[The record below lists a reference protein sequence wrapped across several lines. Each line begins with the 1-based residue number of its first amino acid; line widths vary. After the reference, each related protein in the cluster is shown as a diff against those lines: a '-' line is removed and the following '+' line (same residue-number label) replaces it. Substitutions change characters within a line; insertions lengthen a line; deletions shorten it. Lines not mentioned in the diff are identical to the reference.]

1 MFSSFKFL
9 LVCLVTLR
17 TTAAH
22 PATDEHNY
30 YKNNRGTFQNPA
42 KDVRPKFRYWL
53 PDASVDPAG
62 IAADIKEIGS
72 IGAGG
77 IEMCNY
83 FMYGGQIGEPASDW
97 STYGFGT
104 PAYNKIL
111 NTAAQ
116 ATKDNDL
123 VIDLALGPES
133 GQGVPAEWDNP
144 WQISHNIKV
153 SAGDTYKG
161 KVPGYGNGTLLS
173 VTTAAILH
181 SENYSTPNLVVGL
194 IPNGF
199 INWTVWNIS
208 ADSLNDV
215 TSRVRPDGTISLEFP
230 QHQTAKEYFL
240 WASYFKLSSDRA
252 AIPGSSPQN
261 FLQNGS
267 FAVDHFSTR
276 GAKVTTDFLEKYVL
290 INGVKELFQQVG
302 KYSTFNK
309 SILNQLY
316 PDLNM
321 LVWEDSVEIKSSLY
335 WTPDLAITFKEMHGY
350 DIGKYAM
357 LLATDN
363 GLGFSTEYPDRVY
376 TDALD
381 RGQGYL
387 FDYRATMTTLLS
399 LYYEHLVNWSR
410 RYLGLEFSAQ
420 TGYNLPV
427 DMLEV
432 IPVVSTPEDES
443 LGFAS
448 SIDNYRQFV
457 GPANLAGKNVISNE
471 MGAISRSAY
480 QQQLPDLL
488 TLVKQAYSAGNNQMV
503 IHGATYSYQYPNTT
517 WPGFTPFG
525 YLFSD
530 QHSRHQPG
538 WTNGY
543 SDVLN
548 YISRNNYI
556 LQSGVPK
563 RDVVFWSKKSREGE
577 FITPVYNYND
587 LVNTGY
593 GYEYLSPG
601 NFKLPQAIVRDGVLA
616 PDGPAYKLLIV
627 RSTEFLTTD
636 GVDNL
641 AKYAAQGLPIII
653 SGGIPNQIASS
664 KGLSDAQQ
672 KLKSLASLSNVHLV
686 AGGPLAS
693 VISSLGIQPLTKVTV
708 DQPWYTYWR
717 EVNKGQEVY
726 VYIYNDG
733 NSTST
738 GKVEFATTNVPYF
751 FDAWKGDQRPVT
763 EYNLGNH
770 STTIALTLAAHQSII
785 VGFLRAEDRLKRPLY
800 VKSGPSPSL
809 EYVYDESD
817 NLIAKVPFS
826 SSDLVI
832 ENSNGK
838 KFNVSSKGVAKPFAL
853 CDWTLVAEKWGPPS
867 NFDNASATSSKFNT
881 TYKLPSLLSW
891 PLIPGLQNTSGVGY
905 YSNEFTWSDTR
916 VGAFIDFGRVVH
928 TLRVSVNGIQ
938 LPPLDVTHAQAD
950 ISSYLVKGKNTI
962 NATIST
968 TLINGLR
975 PYLERLKTSGTGP
988 EISSLT
994 FARTEVEAGLVGEV
1008 LITPY
1013 ELRRCV

>member
-1 MFSSFKFL
+1 M
-9 LVCLVTLR
+9 
-17 TTAAH
+17 
-22 PATDEHNY
+22 
-30 YKNNRGTFQNPA
+30 
-42 KDVRPKFRYWL
+42 
-53 PDASVDPAG
+53 
-62 IAADIKEIGS
+62 
-72 IGAGG
+72 
-77 IEMCNY
+77 
-83 FMYGGQIGEPASDW
+83 
-97 STYGFGT
+97 
-104 PAYNKIL
+104 
-111 NTAAQ
+111 
-116 ATKDNDL
+116 
-123 VIDLALGPES
+123 
-133 GQGVPAEWDNP
+133 
-144 WQISHNIKV
+144 
-153 SAGDTYKG
+153 
-161 KVPGYGNGTLLS
+161 
-173 VTTAAILH
+173 
-181 SENYSTPNLVVGL
+181 
-194 IPNGF
+194 
-199 INWTVWNIS
+199 
-208 ADSLNDV
+208 
-215 TSRVRPDGTISLEFP
+215 
-230 QHQTAKEYFL
+230 
-240 WASYFKLSSDRA
+240 
-252 AIPGSSPQN
+252 
-261 FLQNGS
+261 
-267 FAVDHFSTR
+267 
-276 GAKVTTDFLEKYVL
+276 
-290 INGVKELFQQVG
+290 
-302 KYSTFNK
+302 
-309 SILNQLY
+309 
-316 PDLNM
+316 
-321 LVWEDSVEIKSSLY
+321 
-335 WTPDLAITFKEMHGY
+335 
-350 DIGKYAM
+350 
-357 LLATDN
+357 
-363 GLGFSTEYPDRVY
+363 
-376 TDALD
+376 
-381 RGQGYL
+381 
-387 FDYRATMTTLLS
+387 
-399 LYYEHLVNWSR
+399 
-410 RYLGLEFSAQ
+410 
-420 TGYNLPV
+420 
-427 DMLEV
+427 
-432 IPVVSTPEDES
+432 
-443 LGFAS
+443 
-448 SIDNYRQFV
+448 
-457 GPANLAGKNVISNE
+457 
-471 MGAISRSAY
+471 
-480 QQQLPDLL
+480 
-488 TLVKQAYSAGNNQMV
+488 
-503 IHGATYSYQYPNTT
+503 
-517 WPGFTPFG
+517 
-525 YLFSD
+525 
-530 QHSRHQPG
+530 
-538 WTNGY
+538 
-543 SDVLN
+543 
-548 YISRNNYI
+548 
-556 LQSGVPK
+556 
-563 RDVVFWSKKSREGE
+563 
-577 FITPVYNYND
+577 
-587 LVNTGY
+587 
-593 GYEYLSPG
+593 
-601 NFKLPQAIVRDGVLA
+601 
-616 PDGPAYKLLIV
+616 

-726 VYIYNDG
+726 VYIYNDC

-867 NFDNASATSSKFNT
+867 NFDDASATSSKFNT